1 MNDMRLLNAGIAL
14 SLIGIII
21 LVGVW
26 AQLYKPE
33 PPLEQVVWS
42 QSERCQIIW
51 GKSCEAP

>member
-26 AQLYKPE
+26 AQIYKPE
-33 PPLEQVVWS
+33 PPLEQVEWD
-42 QSERCQIIW
+42 QNERCLIIW